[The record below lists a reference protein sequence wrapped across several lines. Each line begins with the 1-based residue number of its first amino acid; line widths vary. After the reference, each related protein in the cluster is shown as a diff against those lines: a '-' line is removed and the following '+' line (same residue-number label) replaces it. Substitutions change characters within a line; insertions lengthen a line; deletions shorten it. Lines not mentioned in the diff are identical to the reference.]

1 MPGQMLANTME
12 MLYLSPRNIIE
23 ARNLMEMITLII
35 ILAIVSILLF
45 AVEIFIT
52 PGIGAAGI
60 TGTICIVI
68 ANALTFVYYGT
79 ETGFIVLGVTLF
91 LICTILFI
99 LAKSHAL
106 ERSAL
111 HTEIK
116 STAATVA
123 QLSVKPGE
131 EGVATTRLALI
142 GNALINGKT
151 VEVKSTDG
159 FIEEGT
165 PIEVASVNDALILV
179 RRKPF

>member
-1 MPGQMLANTME
+1 
-12 MLYLSPRNIIE
+12 
-23 ARNLMEMITLII
+23 MEMITLII

-60 TGTICIVI
+60 TGTICIVA

-79 ETGFIVLGVTLF
+79 QTGFIVLGVTL
-91 LICTILFI
+91 LVSG
-99 LAKSHAL
+99 LALYALSKSHAL

-116 STAATVA
+116 STAATAA

-131 EGVATTRLALI
+131 RGIATTRLALI
-142 GNALINGKT
+142 GNALIGGKN
-151 VEVKSTDG
+151 VEVKSADG
-159 FIEEGT
+159 FIDEGT
-165 PIEVASVNDALILV
+165 PIEVISVNDALIQVQKQPL
-179 RRKPF
+179 

>member
-1 MPGQMLANTME
+1 
-12 MLYLSPRNIIE
+12 
-23 ARNLMEMITLII
+23 MEMITLII

-60 TGTICIVI
+60 IGTICIVA

-79 ETGFIVLGVTLF
+79 ATGFIVLGITLF
-91 LICTILFI
+91 VVGITLYALS
-99 LAKSHAL
+99 KSHAL

-111 HTEIK
+111 HTQIK
-116 STAATVA
+116 STAATQA

-142 GNALINGKT
+142 GNAIIGGKA
-151 VEVKSTDG
+151 VEVKSADG
-159 FIEEGT
+159 FIDEGT
-165 PIEVASVNDALILV
+165 PIEVTAVSDALIQV
-179 RRKPF
+179 RRKAL